1 MTKVVFEKQGGRY
14 TGFEASGHAFYA
26 SKGND
31 IVCASISVLLIN
43 TVNAITEI
51 NREEYELASDEEE
64 GILIFRVLSEKKE
77 STETLFEAL
86 VMGLKGIR
94 EEYGKKYLEISEKE
108 VTKC

>member
-1 MTKVVFEKQGGRY
+1 MTKVTFEKQGGRY

-43 TVNAITEI
+43 TVNAVTEI
-51 NREEYELASDEEE
+51 NGEEYELASDEEE
-64 GILIFRVLSEKKE
+64 GVLVFRVLSDKRE
-77 STETLFEAL
+77 STQTLFEAL
-86 VMGLKGIR
+86 VMGLRNIR
-94 EEYGKKYLEISEKE
+94 AEYGKKYLKIEEKE

>member
-1 MTKVVFEKQGGRY
+1 MTKVVFEKRGGRY
-14 TGFEASGHAFYA
+14 TGFEASGHALYA

-31 IVCASISVLLIN
+31 IVCASISILLFN

-51 NREEYELASDEEE
+51 NREEYELASDKEE
-64 GILIFRVLSEKKE
+64 GILIFRVLSEKEE

-94 EEYGKKYLEISEKE
+94 AEYGKKYLKIDEKE